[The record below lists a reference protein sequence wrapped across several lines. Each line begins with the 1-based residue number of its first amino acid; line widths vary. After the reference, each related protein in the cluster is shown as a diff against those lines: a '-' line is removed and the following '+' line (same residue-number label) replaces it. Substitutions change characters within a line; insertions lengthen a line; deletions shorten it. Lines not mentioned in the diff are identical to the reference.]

1 MSEKDNTP
9 ENARPGAVSFSE
21 EDALDRILKK
31 SAELDA
37 LRRKQSLLACLGV
50 VVILAILILFLRN
63 LVYFGKS
70 FDSRGLAEK
79 TVAVAVKDLA
89 KDHELKA
96 MKEDFREVF
105 LPALK
110 TEFEGQLKA
119 GLPKMQEAIET
130 ERGLLSAHLQDN
142 TRTRILTRL
151 QKSFD
156 AMEKRLVEK
165 HGGTAPSSA
174 DLATALK
181 KTENV
186 LLAETEKHLKVR
198 LDDAIDS
205 LSALNQSCLAFKTL
219 PDYKELAALP
229 QEDVEAQMLESFLEL
244 WIYHINPARGDLPA
258 AQKGGI

>member
-89 KDHELKA
+89 KDH
-96 MKEDFREVF
+96 
-105 LPALK
+105 
-110 TEFEGQLKA
+110 
-119 GLPKMQEAIET
+119 
-130 ERGLLSAHLQDN
+130 
-142 TRTRILTRL
+142 
-151 QKSFD
+151 
-156 AMEKRLVEK
+156 
-165 HGGTAPSSA
+165 
-174 DLATALK
+174 
-181 KTENV
+181 
-186 LLAETEKHLKVR
+186 
-198 LDDAIDS
+198 
-205 LSALNQSCLAFKTL
+205 
-219 PDYKELAALP
+219 
-229 QEDVEAQMLESFLEL
+229 
-244 WIYHINPARGDLPA
+244 
-258 AQKGGI
+258 

>member
-37 LRRKQSLLACLGV
+37 LRRRQSLLACLGV

-63 LVYFGKS
+63 LVCFGKS

-165 HGGTAPSSA
+165 HGGAAPSSA